1 MSFKAS
7 FMPLNGKVSAL
18 ALAALT
24 LWPAWSL
31 AEKADRGK
39 PMHVEADRLRFDEA
53 KQVRVITGNVLI
65 TKGSIVIRGARVEL
79 RQDAA
84 GNQYA
89 KVIAEAGRR
98 AFFRQKRD
106 GLDEFIEGEGETID
120 YDGKADTVRFVGQAE
135 MRRLRGVTLFDQ
147 MSGNLISYDNQTDV
161 FSVDGAGASTGAATP
176 GGGRIRLMLT
186 PPPDAAAGAVPTGGA
201 PLRSSPGLAQETK

>member
-1 MSFKAS
+1 MFFKAS
-7 FMPLNGKVSAL
+7 FMPLTGKGSAL
-18 ALAALT
+18 ALALFA
-24 LWPAWSL
+24 LWPGLAL

-53 KQVRVITGNVLI
+53 RQVRVITGNVLI

-84 GNQYA
+84 GNQFA
-89 KVIAEAGRR
+89 KVVAEGGRR

-106 GLDEFIEGEGETID
+106 GVDEFIEGEGETID
-120 YDGKADTVRFVGQAE
+120 YDGKADTVKFVGKAE

-147 MSGNLISYDNQTDV
+147 MNGNLISYDNQTDV
-161 FSVDGAGASTGAATP
+161 FSVDGADATTGGASP
-176 GGGRIRLMLT
+176 GSGRIRLMLT
-186 PPPDAAAGAVPTGGA
+186 PPPDASSAAPAAGGA
-201 PLRSSPGLAQETK
+201 PLRSSPGLTQETR